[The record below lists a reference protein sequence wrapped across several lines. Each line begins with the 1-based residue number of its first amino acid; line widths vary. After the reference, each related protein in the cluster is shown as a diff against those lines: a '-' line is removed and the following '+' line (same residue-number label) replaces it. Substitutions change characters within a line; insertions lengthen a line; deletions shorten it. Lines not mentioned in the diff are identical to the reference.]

1 MQAQRVACQ
10 EALAAQDA
18 LNASLGSMLE
28 VQDDQ
33 YVRML
38 KGGGAEVEALL
49 RALAQQSDEAKAV
62 CSVQLQRMEDTFLEA
77 SLPRAC
83 CCSRAICASSIWQS
97 CPLRMMH
104 G

>member
-1 MQAQRVACQ
+1 MACA

-28 VQDDQ
+28 AQDDQ

-49 RALAQQSDEAKAV
+49 RALAQQSEEANAV
-62 CSVQLQRMEDTFLEA
+62 CSVQLQRMETTFLEA
-77 SLPRAC
+77 RPACAHHAAAGVQSGWPRCLWGPWAC
-83 CCSRAICASSIWQS
+83 PDLSR
-97 CPLRMMH
+97 
-104 G
+104 